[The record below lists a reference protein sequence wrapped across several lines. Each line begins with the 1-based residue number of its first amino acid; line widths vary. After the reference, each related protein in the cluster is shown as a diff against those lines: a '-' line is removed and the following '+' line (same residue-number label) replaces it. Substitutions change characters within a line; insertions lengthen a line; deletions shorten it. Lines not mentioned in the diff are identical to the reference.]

1 MSFRDRTK
9 KRDGVGRPFVN
20 CFFIL
25 RCRRFVLRGFGR
37 CFLGKRRGTRDGRVF
52 FDVAGDD
59 PFGAFRGV
67 VRVGVGDDVPG
78 SSDRRWEPENRLP
91 PSPDTVP
98 EPADG
103 KQFCRRVKR
112 ITSS

>member
-1 MSFRDRTK
+1 MSFRNRTK
-9 KRDGVGRPFVN
+9 KRDGACRPVREL
-20 CFFIL
+20 FFIL
-25 RCRRFVLRGFGR
+25 RCRRFVLRGFGGGFFGEGGR
-37 CFLGKRRGTRDGRVF
+37 ARDGRVF
-52 FDVAGDD
+52 FHMAGDD
-59 PFGAFRGV
+59 PFGQFLRV
-67 VRVGVGDDVPG
+67 VGVGVGDDVPG